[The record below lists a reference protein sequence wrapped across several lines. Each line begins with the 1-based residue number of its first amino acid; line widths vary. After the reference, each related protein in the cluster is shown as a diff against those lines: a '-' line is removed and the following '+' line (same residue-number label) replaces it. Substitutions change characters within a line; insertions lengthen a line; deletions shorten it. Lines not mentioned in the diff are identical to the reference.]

1 MTIQNAKNI
10 SSFKNSTNEVT
21 KKKLSLFD
29 LVAVAVGLVL
39 SQGVMVLILQGFGIS
54 GISFFIPLI
63 IGFILAMTYA
73 ASFAELA
80 LLIPKNGSISNYSL
94 VATGH
99 LPAMLS
105 VFCGYVVVAMFAT
118 SAELILIDEVLQQIL
133 NIQVPYFLIGFV
145 TLAIFTGLNLLKID
159 IFSKVQNT
167 IAFVMVS
174 LLMLLGLS
182 ALGGVM
188 FPHKEVVNFSLS
200 FDMETISLVALAFW
214 GFVGV
219 EFVVP
224 MIEES
229 KSAEKNIPKSMY
241 VGLVIIFMTISLYGI
256 GALYYL
262 PQGDLANSL
271 VPHIEYA
278 TAVFGQP
285 GLIFIA
291 IGAIFAT
298 CSTLNSTLAALPRM
312 LQGMA
317 KNKQVLPIFSQV
329 SKKNNVPWVGVL
341 FIALIIALP
350 MLFAKSEADLI
361 KVLLSAACISW
372 LIAYVIAHVNVIV
385 LRQRY
390 PNLARPYKSPF
401 YPLPQVIGIAGM
413 IFAIIYAAPTPELQ
427 TQIFSW
433 AGIVIGI
440 VMVVSIL
447 WIKFGIKKQL
457 FKPEP
462 IEDLLK

>member
-39 SQGVMVLILQGFGIS
+39 SQGVMVIILQGFGIS

>member
-1 MTIQNAKNI
+1 MTKQSVKNI
-10 SSFKNSTNEVT
+10 NSLKNSKNEVGQ
-21 KKKLSLFD
+21 KKLSLLD
-29 LVAVAVGLVL
+29 LVAIAVGLVL
-39 SQGVMVLILQGFGIS
+39 SQGVMVIILQGFGIS
-54 GISFFIPLI
+54 GISFFIPLL
-63 IGFILAMTYA
+63 IGFVLAMTYV

-94 VATGH
+94 VATGN

-105 VFCGYVVVAMFAT
+105 VFCGYIVVAMFAT

-167 IAFVMVS
+167 IAFAMIG

-182 ALGGVM
+182 ALGGVVI
-188 FPHKEVVNFSLS
+188 PHNEVVNFSLI
-200 FDMETISLVALAFW
+200 FDIETVSLVALAFW

-229 KSAEKNIPKSMY
+229 KNAEKNIPKSMY
-241 VGLVIIFMTISLYGI
+241 LGLIIILMTITLYGI

-262 PQGDLANSL
+262 PQGELANSL
-271 VPHIEYA
+271 IPHIEYA
-278 TAVFGQP
+278 TAVFGQS
-285 GLIFIA
+285 GLLLIA

-298 CSTLNSTLAALPRM
+298 CSTLNSTLATLPRM

-317 KNKQVLPIFSQV
+317 KNKLVLPIFSNI
-329 SKKNNVPWVGVL
+329 SHKNNVPWVGVL

-350 MLFAKSEADLI
+350 MFFAKSEAEVI

-372 LIAYVIAHVNVIV
+372 LIAYMIAHINVIV
-385 LRQRY
+385 LRKRY

-401 YPLPQVIGIAGM
+401 YPLPQVIGILGM
-413 IFAIIYAAPTPELQ
+413 IFAIAYAAPTPELQ
-427 TQIFSW
+427 VQIFSW

-440 VMVVSIL
+440 VTVISIL
-447 WIKFGIKKQL
+447 WIKFGMKKQL
-457 FKPEP
+457 FKPES
-462 IEDLLK
+462 IEELLK